1 MKKKILLVFVLIVVS
16 FVAVKSTAFVNV
28 KESNTTF
35 AVVEKEEAKD
45 LYAQHC
51 ARCHGAD
58 GKGNT
63 ALGRTFKAPDLTKPN
78 IQRRSN
84 SRFTKSIKNGRG
96 NMPAFAKKLS
106 DQDIAALILYV
117 RSLKR

>member
-28 KESNTTF
+28 KESNAAF
-35 AVVEKEEAKD
+35 VEETSSTKD
-45 LYAQHC
+45 LYATHC

-63 ALGRTFKAPDLTKPN
+63 ALGRTFKAPDLTKAN
-78 IQRRSN
+78 VQRRSN

-106 DQDIAALILYV
+106 AQDIAALILYV
-117 RSLKR
+117 RSLKK

>member
-1 MKKKILLVFVLIVVS
+1 MKEKILLVFVLIIVS
-16 FVAVKSTAFVNV
+16 VFAVFPIGSAKV
-28 KESNTTF
+28 KESNTAFIATPM
-35 AVVEKEEAKD
+35 EEAKD

-78 IQRRSN
+78 VQRRSN

-106 DQDIAALILYV
+106 AQDITALILYI